1 MKILSISKIKT
12 TYSGAQTIY
21 QNLFH
26 MVFSTK
32 YRRRVLSPLVK
43 LKIRSWMRLQEELLG
58 MKIIIMNGYLDHLH
72 ILVSIPPKVS
82 ISEVAHGIKGY
93 SSRMLG
99 KNFYWQRGYYVKAIS
114 RMEFIDS
121 FFYIRNQYFH
131 HKVDEHSLENE
142 IELFDN
148 IDSRAA

>member
-43 LKIRSWMRLQEELLG
+43 MRIRSWMRHQEELLG

-72 ILVSIPPKVS
+72 VLVSIPPKAS

-99 KNFYWQRGYYVKAIS
+99 KNFYWQRGYYVKTIS
-114 RMEFIDS
+114 KSEFIAT
-121 FFYIRNQYFH
+121 FNYIRKQYFH
-131 HKVDEHSLENE
+131 HLKKKRSLED
-142 IELFDN
+142 ELITF
-148 IDSRAA
+148 SVYKKSVA